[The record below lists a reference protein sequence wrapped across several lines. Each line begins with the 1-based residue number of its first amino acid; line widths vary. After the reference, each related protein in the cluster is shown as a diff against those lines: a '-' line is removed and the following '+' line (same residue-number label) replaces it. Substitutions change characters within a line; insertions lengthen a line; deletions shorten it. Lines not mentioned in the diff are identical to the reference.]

1 MFGGRD
7 SDFTEA
13 EENCRTSCLPDPSTV
28 TEELGSF
35 PTCRIT
41 KPVFG
46 SKVVIYSVATVQRR
60 GAHAL
65 NALKKVSWSVFKEL
79 RVIKGLVSK
88 LTQEGFEGWGG
99 GF

>member
-7 SDFTEA
+7 SDFTEV
-13 EENCRTSCLPDPSTV
+13 EENCRTSCLPDPSAV

-65 NALKKVSWSVFKEL
+65 KKVSWSVFKVL